1 MFRKANIFYPLIRTR
16 TCVYQ
21 RVRNVGF
28 SEYFA
33 YALNEWSL
41 TQTMILW
48 KVSVSTFR
56 TTLNILYILL
66 TAGLEIFGNSKKNIG
81 CQADQCK
88 ICALQFFLRFFLS
101 ITWHKWFS
109 IFHVAMQTN
118 HVKAEYENSVKP
130 TAVSGS
136 FKHILKPLKT
146 LKIHTWQTQTP

>member
-1 MFRKANIFYPLIRTR
+1 M
-16 TCVYQ
+16 CVSKGKKCWLFGKFC
-21 RVRNVGF
+21 VCTK
-28 SEYFA
+28 
-33 YALNEWSL
+33 W
-41 TQTMILW
+41 MIPYT
-48 KVSVSTFR
+48 KNDSVKSIGIYLQDD
-56 TTLNILYILL
+56 LNILYILL
-66 TAGLEIFGNSKKNIG
+66 TAGLGIFGNSKINIG
-81 CQADQCK
+81 CKADQCK
-88 ICALQFFLRFFLS
+88 ICALQFFLRFFLGFFLS

>member
-16 TCVYQ
+16 TCVSKGKKCWLFGKFC
-21 RVRNVGF
+21 VCTK
-28 SEYFA
+28 
-33 YALNEWSL
+33 W
-41 TQTMILW
+41 MIPYTNND
-48 KVSVSTFR
+48 SVKSIGIYLQDD
-56 TTLNILYILL
+56 LNILYILL

-81 CQADQCK
+81 CKADQCK
-88 ICALQFFLRFFLS
+88 ICALQFFLS

-130 TAVSGS
+130 TAVSRS